1 MIQMSKLGKI
11 RKNAENFMIQ
21 DVYKNMTPEQYQ
33 KAVKFAVE
41 KTKNDLIKEFEIKYT
56 KLQNK
61 FTNDLKG
68 MTGNIIDTISVEL
81 LYELANQMGYWNLKE
96 DTEEEKYIKE
106 SVKYRIQEIYTNT
119 MDSIKKYG
127 NMKRESQAVRTFDKK
142 KKKIEKEFNIKF

>member
-1 MIQMSKLGKI
+1 MSKLGKL
-11 RKNAENFMIQ
+11 RKNAENFAIN

-33 KAVKFAVE
+33 KAVRYAVD

-81 LYELANQMGYWNLKE
+81 LYELANQMGYWELKE
-96 DTEEEKYIKE
+96 ETEEEKYIKE

-127 NMKRESQAVRTFDKK
+127 KMKRESQAVRTFEKK
-142 KKKIEKEFNIKF
+142 KSKIEKEFDIKF

>member
-1 MIQMSKLGKI
+1 MSKLGKL
-11 RKNAENFMIQ
+11 RKNAENFAIN
-21 DVYKNMTPEQYQ
+21 DVYKNMTPEQYRN
-33 KAVKFAVE
+33 AVKYAVE

-81 LYELANQMGYWNLKE
+81 LYELANQMGYWELKE
-96 DTEEEKYIKE
+96 ETEEEKYIKE

-119 MDSIKKYG
+119 IDSIKKYG
-127 NMKRESQAVRTFDKK
+127 KMKRGSQAVRTFEKK
-142 KKKIEKEFNIKF
+142 KSKIEKEFDIKF